1 MSHSLPTGKIK
12 STPGEIVVESAI
24 NGLNHKG
31 CDKVRV
37 HGKEG
42 FARSVALS
50 VLAANIHRL
59 GVLVRNRER
68 EKWRQKLKPGFAAA
82 A

>member
-1 MSHSLPTGKIK
+1 
-12 STPGEIVVESAI
+12 VVESAI

-68 EKWRQKLKPGFAAA
+68 EKWRQKLKPGFAVAA
-82 A
+82 